1 MKIAPYNES
10 HRDAVRQI
18 CLETGPAAALTD
30 ERTAA
35 YILADYCNYY
45 LDCEPEHCFVLED
58 DDGKAR
64 GYIICAADNKAYRE
78 RFAPYAQ
85 IIKKNAGKAYIE
97 TVAEQFA
104 LRLFSQKYPAHLHID
119 ISDDYTGQGMG
130 SELIETLLARLKEEG
145 VRGVMLIAGSGN
157 TGALRF
163 YRRHG
168 FKKIISLFG
177 ATIMGK
183 SLGT

>member
-1 MKIAPYNES
+1 M
-10 HRDAVRQI
+10 
-18 CLETGPAAALTD
+18 G
-30 ERTAA
+30 
-35 YILADYCNYY
+35 
-45 LDCEPEHCFVLED
+45 
-58 DDGKAR
+58 GK
-64 GYIICAADNKAYRE
+64 
-78 RFAPYAQ
+78 
-85 IIKKNAGKAYIE
+85 
-97 TVAEQFA
+97 
-104 LRLFSQKYPAHLHID
+104 
-119 ISDDYTGQGMG
+119 
-130 SELIETLLARLKEEG
+130 LIETLLARLKEEG